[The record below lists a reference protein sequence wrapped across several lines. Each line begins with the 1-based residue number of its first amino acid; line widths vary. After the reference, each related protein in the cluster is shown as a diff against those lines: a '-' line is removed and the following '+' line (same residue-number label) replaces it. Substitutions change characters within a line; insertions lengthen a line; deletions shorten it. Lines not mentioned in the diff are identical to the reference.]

1 MCEKRFL
8 LSFSP
13 SRISTEENFNPSLNK
28 SPTLVDYQL
37 SLINHS
43 DFHMLTSSEVVSTYC
58 ELLEFPV
65 VNSLQKY

>member
-8 LSFSP
+8 LSSSP
-13 SRISTEENFNPSLNK
+13 SRASVEEDFNPSPNK
-28 SPTLVDYQL
+28 SPTLVDFQL

-43 DFHMLTSSEVVSTYC
+43 DFHLLTSSEVVSTYS
-58 ELLEFPV
+58 ELLEFPI